1 MKDGPMVANAG
12 LVTETEVRREMTSL
26 GLKAYEAWREGGREQ
41 GRDGWRDRESKG
53 EKGRIWRE
61 GQMGRERGK
70 DGRERK
76 EGEGQGEKGT
86 CKCTFLTNTNPKFQF
101 KGTHNLRLHS

>member
-26 GLKAYEAWREGGREQ
+26 GLKAYEGMEGGR
-41 GRDGWRDRESKG
+41 GDKESK
-53 EKGRIWRE
+53 EKKGRIWRE

-70 DGRERK
+70 DRRERK

-86 CKCTFLTNTNPKFQF
+86 CKCTFLTNTNPKF
-101 KGTHNLRLHS
+101 KGTHNSRLRS